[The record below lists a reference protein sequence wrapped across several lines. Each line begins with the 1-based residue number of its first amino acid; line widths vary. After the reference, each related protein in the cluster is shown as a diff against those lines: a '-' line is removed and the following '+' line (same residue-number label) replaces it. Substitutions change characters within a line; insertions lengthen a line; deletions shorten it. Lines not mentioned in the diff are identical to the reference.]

1 MDNAFCSQLCEEGDP
16 QNPLA
21 FLSTLFLRAFEA
33 TALFALGIVV
43 SS

>member
-1 MDNAFCSQLCEEGDP
+1 LTTVRILPRDP

-21 FLSTLFLRAFEA
+21 FFKTLFLRAREA

-43 SS
+43 